1 MRMFLPFFLSI
12 ILGVEVVGQVPEV
25 FSHLSQA
32 SQSHDGSLLK
42 PTYRAYEDAMEFA
55 RYLDE
60 KGINVKSV
68 HRSKLESLFEG
79 IDKAAFFRTEKGVV
93 EVVFFPGPMS
103 AEKITVTEQRKGG
116 RYLYSF
122 QGQPIPQPNAG
133 FDSSRPMY
141 FLMHRNWFIVPDSK
155 ETYEAMKSALEKE

>member
-32 SQSHDGSLLK
+32 SQSHEGSLLK
-42 PTYRAYEDAMEFA
+42 PTHRAYEDAMEFA
-55 RYLDE
+55 RFLEE

-68 HRSKLESLFEG
+68 HRSKLEGLFEG

-93 EVVFFPGPMS
+93 EVIFFLDRWARRTS
-103 AEKITVTEQRKGG
+103 Q
-116 RYLYSF
+116 
-122 QGQPIPQPNAG
+122 
-133 FDSSRPMY
+133 
-141 FLMHRNWFIVPDSK
+141 
-155 ETYEAMKSALEKE
+155 